1 MRFEILLVAFAAAA
15 VPQENRGRV
24 TRSYSLAALRP
35 SPAPVSAP
43 RYGGFLPDSERDP
56 VTPAPF
62 LAARDGSASGLA
74 AGDILEVLR
83 AALGTGDA
91 SLEVQSDALIA
102 NCSEDQQKIV
112 AAVLRDLASAF
123 ARPIAVEAS
132 AHWLSFDG
140 NAKRGGVLGAEEMA
154 AFDAAL
160 REAGKP
166 LWSATLDAAPSLVT
180 SGALESLVPYIAN
193 YHCEVTKKA
202 KMAEPKIETIRG
214 GLEIALQANPTI
226 GGGGV
231 HISALASFIEL
242 RGLTRFKT
250 RAENVGS
257 VDIPQVAGVRVAG
270 TGLVPAGGALALSAG
285 GSDTGTLWLVL
296 RPRPAA
302 AARRLGADAG
312 AKPVLLFPPPFP
324 LSSAGRQLP
333 PLDGELAS
341 IPAPSSVVGNP
352 IDLLR
357 GEPQTTRLQ
366 LTASGYVL
374 AAGEPAALDALLQRA
389 RALEDGESAN
399 LGIEVRIVNAN
410 DPKGALAAGAP
421 ALEFASL
428 AATPGRSAGCILGVE
443 ESAVVGYSTHVAEES
458 AIANPEV
465 KNVFRGIV
473 ARTRLLETTKNGGV
487 LEFDFMRCD
496 FGPRERVISDATDVG
511 DIDRVPR
518 RVSTL
523 RRVIEV
529 PAGAPLVLGDL
540 GMFGNDRLFAIVS
553 VTVGNGRR

>member
-1 MRFEILLVAFAAAA
+1 M
-15 VPQENRGRV
+15 
-24 TRSYSLAALRP
+24 
-35 SPAPVSAP
+35 
-43 RYGGFLPDSERDP
+43 
-56 VTPAPF
+56 TPAPF

-112 AAVLRDLASAF
+112 AAVLTRSRERLRAPHRRRGVGPLAFLRWEREARRSA
-123 ARPIAVEAS
+123 RRRG
-132 AHWLSFDG
+132 DG
-140 NAKRGGVLGAEEMA
+140 GIRCGAEGG
-154 AFDAAL
+154 
-160 REAGKP
+160 GKP

-312 AKPVLLFPPPFP
+312 AKPVLLFLP
-324 LSSAGRQLP
+324 LPALGAPGASSSPRRRTGIDPR
-333 PLDGELAS
+333 
-341 IPAPSSVVGNP
+341 SVVGRRQSHRSP
-352 IDLLR
+352 ARRAADDPPPAHRERLCPRRRRACRPRRAPPAGAGAR
-357 GEPQTTRLQ
+357 GW
-366 LTASGYVL
+366 GV
-374 AAGEPAALDALLQRA
+374 
-389 RALEDGESAN
+389 GESWHRGADR
-399 LGIEVRIVNAN
+399 ECQRSE
-410 DPKGALAAGAP
+410 GALAAGAT

-529 PAGAPLVLGDL
+529 PAGRRSSSATSGCLV
-540 GMFGNDRLFAIVS
+540 MIASSRSFR
-553 VTVGNGRR
+553 